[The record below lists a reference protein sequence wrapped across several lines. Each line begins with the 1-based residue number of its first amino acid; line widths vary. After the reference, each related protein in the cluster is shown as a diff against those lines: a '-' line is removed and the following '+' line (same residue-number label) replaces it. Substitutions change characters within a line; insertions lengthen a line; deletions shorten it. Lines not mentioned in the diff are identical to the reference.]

1 MKVIF
6 VIQGEGRGHL
16 TQALALKQMME
27 REGHEVVKMLV
38 GKSKMRELPSFFV
51 NQAGCPM
58 EQFYSPNFLPA
69 KDNCRCGLL
78 RSIAYNICLT
88 PTYLSSILYI
98 RNQVRK
104 SGAELVVNFYEL
116 LCGLTYAMF
125 HFGIP
130 EVCVGHQYLF
140 LHPSFKMPQR
150 HTLSGA
156 MLKLFTRF
164 TCLRATRT
172 LALSLRNYDK
182 KPVAGMKVVPPLLR
196 SEVKHA
202 VRHHGNYIVGYIL
215 NAGFADEVKRWHEQ
229 HPATHLHFFWDKADA
244 PAELAVDDTLTF
256 HRLDDAKF
264 PTLLAGCKAYATAAG
279 FESVCEALYMGKPCM
294 MIPAHVEQECNAAD
308 AERELVGFQ
317 SESFDI
323 DRLQAFARGYE
334 EDVEF
339 RMWENSADARI
350 MAAIDSACN
359 EYRYMGE
366 DAYGDAS
373 NTGLVFECS

>member
-69 KDNCRCGLL
+69 KDNRRCGLL
-78 RSIAYNICLT
+78 RSIAYNISLT

-116 LCGLTYAMF
+116 LCGLAYAMF

-164 TCLRATRT
+164 TCLRATSR
-172 LALSLRNYDK
+172 LALSLRNYEK
-182 KPVAGMKVVPPLLR
+182 NPVPGMKVVPPLLR
-196 SEVKHA
+196 SEVKHV
-202 VRHHGNYIVGYIL
+202 VRASWLPSRALAMNIVIWVRTPMAMLRTRGWCSNALDGLFSNLQIQTPLRKHFPWTKTGNAIPL
-215 NAGFADEVKRWHEQ
+215 NGVA
-229 HPATHLHFFWDKADA
+229 
-244 PAELAVDDTLTF
+244 
-256 HRLDDAKF
+256 
-264 PTLLAGCKAYATAAG
+264 
-279 FESVCEALYMGKPCM
+279 
-294 MIPAHVEQECNAAD
+294 
-308 AERELVGFQ
+308 
-317 SESFDI
+317 
-323 DRLQAFARGYE
+323 
-334 EDVEF
+334 
-339 RMWENSADARI
+339 
-350 MAAIDSACN
+350 
-359 EYRYMGE
+359 
-366 DAYGDAS
+366 
-373 NTGLVFECS
+373 ECSSFKLRSANKVVCCDG